1 MLHKALLLDLEFFT
15 FFTQPSEIMGQ
26 IKSYF
31 NDKYDRKTKT
41 TSNDC
46 EQFLKTVDMP
56 RLTPEET
63 EKIDKPITKKDI
75 YDCLQDMENDKSPGN
90 DGLPKEFYIT
100 FFDLIVD
107 NLIQCYNCCFEEG
120 ELTASQKQ
128 AIITLIQKPGKDATL
143 IKSWRPIS
151 LLNVDLKLLSKIL
164 AKRIQDSL
172 SRLIGP
178 EQNAFVQHRYIG
190 DAIHLISDILYETDV
205 QNIPGILFGADFT
218 AAFDSV
224 DHVFM
229 FEVLKKFGF
238 SDTFIKWIKILHNK
252 TESCV
257 VNNGHSSGYFQLN
270 RGTRQGDPLV
280 AYLFILVIEVLV

>member
-1 MLHKALLLDLEFFT
+1 MRKINYNGS
-15 FFTQPSEIMGQ
+15 FFTQPSEIMGK

-120 ELTASQKQ
+120 ELYPCHTIAYDTSICQRLNK
-128 AIITLIQKPGKDATL
+128 ISHTLVHAD
-143 IKSWRPIS
+143 
-151 LLNVDLKLLSKIL
+151 
-164 AKRIQDSL
+164 KR
-172 SRLIGP
+172 
-178 EQNAFVQHRYIG
+178 
-190 DAIHLISDILYETDV
+190 
-205 QNIPGILFGADFT
+205 
-218 AAFDSV
+218 
-224 DHVFM
+224 
-229 FEVLKKFGF
+229 
-238 SDTFIKWIKILHNK
+238 
-252 TESCV
+252 
-257 VNNGHSSGYFQLN
+257 
-270 RGTRQGDPLV
+270 
-280 AYLFILVIEVLV
+280 